1 MGHCASRNHV
11 DHHVVLEAIRWS
23 CADHTVLLREDCPY
37 ADREDR
43 VATTLAVVE
52 HLTPETRARRIAAS
66 AAYGSQL
73 GFQFGGAEAMTERTE
88 RITEERF
95 YPPRAL

>member
-23 CADHTVLLREDCPY
+23 CADHTVLLWEDCPY

-43 VATTLAVVE
+43 VVTTPAVVE

-73 GFQFGGAEAMTERTE
+73 GFQFGGAEAMTE
-88 RITEERF
+88 
-95 YPPRAL
+95 